1 MSVPAQILQGILAR
15 CALTF
20 LRIYFGAILLVA
32 GIGKHQS
39 DFTPRLT
46 GFLNEVALAK
56 AQPSYQEF
64 VRGVVLPHAQI
75 FAGLVSWGEVL
86 VGAALVLG
94 LCTRLA
100 ASAGVLLTLNYMLA
114 KGNWPWYPSSND
126 AAFAA
131 ISIALLIGA
140 AGRTLG
146 LDVFLGERWPRSPFW

>member
-1 MSVPAQILQGILAR
+1 MNLPAQVLQGILAR
-15 CALTF
+15 AALVF
-20 LRIYFGAILLVA
+20 LRIYFGVILLLA
-32 GIGKHQS
+32 GIPKHQS

-46 GFLNEVALAK
+46 GFLNEVALTK
-56 AQPSYQEF
+56 AQPFYQEF

-86 VGAALVLG
+86 AGAALVLG

-100 ASAGVLLTLNYMLA
+100 ASAGLLLVLNYMLA

-131 ISIALLIGA
+131 ISIALLVGA

-146 LDVFLGERWPRSPFW
+146 LDIFLSERWPRSPLW